1 MEEEM
6 PSQEENVVERAISA
20 TNRTVIFIERTA
32 FGPDISKYKFTG
44 QEEDKESGLMY
55 YKARYYD
62 SRIGRFLQQDSM
74 VFPNQI
80 NGMNRMMYVEGNPVG
95 FRDVSGNNIS
105 QSLMGAIAGYIMA
118 PEDKKLEGAILGYQ
132 YGRNI
137 DKKRNKLT
145 VQKALF
151 KTERFIKNNLLSG
164 DKISRWYNRAFNNEK
179 YKNTKEHAISNFIQ
193 LYSRRNECKNTF
205 GSSICGLLD
214 QLAFIW
220 DERSEKDY
228 AQSRSINFNLT
239 IKPSNERED
248 GRNNFI
254 IFFGWNTLRN
264 ADICARGNSE
274 DPKSNED
281 NCQKSK

>member
-1 MEEEM
+1 MITDGRG
-6 PSQEENVVERAISA
+6 NAIAGGERGGKSHISYKPYGDIH
-20 TNRTVIFIERTA
+20 RTDS

-164 DKISRWYNRAFNNEK
+164 DKISRWYNRAFLTLFNYTQGETNVK
-179 YKNTKEHAISNFIQ
+179 I
-193 LYSRRNECKNTF
+193 
-205 GSSICGLLD
+205 LL
-214 QLAFIW
+214 A
-220 DERSEKDY
+220 
-228 AQSRSINFNLT
+228 AQSV
-239 IKPSNERED
+239 D
-248 GRNNFI
+248 Y
-254 IFFGWNTLRN
+254 
-264 ADICARGNSE
+264 
-274 DPKSNED
+274 
-281 NCQKSK
+281 